1 MASNLSKRLRDL
13 DKTSQP
19 DRTRPSGNPMPGQRK
34 EEDGRQMDTVVFV
47 MLGLTILMALVVFA
61 VIFGTRTI
69 EIGLETTIEETLK
82 ANDITNI
89 EVRATGRDVL
99 VVGEVNEE
107 AQIQAVIDYVGSV
120 EGVMHAET
128 NLRVKVPDRVFE
140 TTTPSDPIVVTWN
153 GSSATVTGTTST
165 QEVLDAIADSLAS
178 EFGSLDASGLSVR
191 EGVASERD
199 WLSTFLQLTSEMHD
213 QTPVGSTFASPDDRL
228 FQVAAEFETRALR
241 GDARQAVQDI
251 VSAATFEFTS
261 ALTYKDAPPPPR
273 EEQVIELQEN
283 IDELIEGKVVEFET
297 DSDVIT
303 PVGQAL
309 LDEILEALVKF
320 PDVGIEIA
328 GHTDDQGSDDYNLDL
343 SRRRSDA
350 VLAYLISRGESLD
363 RFVVIGYGEARP
375 LVDNATAEGRARNR
389 RIEFKALLE
398 A

>member
-13 DKTSQP
+13 DKKP
-19 DRTRPSGNPMPGQRK
+19 DRSKAPGNPMPGQR
-34 EEDGRQMDTVVFV
+34 DQDDDRQMDTVVFV
-47 MLGLTILMALVVFA
+47 MLGLTILMALIVFA

-69 EIGLETTIEETLK
+69 ERGLESTIEATLK
-82 ANDITNI
+82 ANDLTGV

-107 AQIQAVIDYVGSV
+107 DQIQGVIDYVISV
-120 EGVMHAET
+120 DGVMSAET

-140 TTTPSDPIVVTWN
+140 TTTPSDPIIVTWDAS
-153 GSSATVTGTTST
+153 GATVVGTTST
-165 QEVLDAIADSLAS
+165 QEVLDAIVDSLAT
-178 EFGSLDASGLSVR
+178 EFGTLDASGLSVR
-191 EGVASERD
+191 DGVASERD
-199 WLSTFLQLTSEMHD
+199 WLSTYLQLTSEMHD

-241 GDARQAVQDI
+241 SDARQAAQDI

-273 EEQVIELQEN
+273 EEEVIELQEN
-283 IDELIEGKVVEFET
+283 IDELILDKIVEFET

-309 LDEILEALVKF
+309 LDEILEALRKV
-320 PDVGIEIA
+320 PDVGVEIA
-328 GHTDDQGSDDYNLDL
+328 GHTDDQGTDEYNLDL
-343 SRRRSDA
+343 SRRRADA
-350 VLAYLISRGESLD
+350 VLAYLIANGEPPD
-363 RFVVIGYGEARP
+363 RFVVLGYGESRP
-375 LVDNATAEGRARNR
+375 LVDNATTEGRARNR